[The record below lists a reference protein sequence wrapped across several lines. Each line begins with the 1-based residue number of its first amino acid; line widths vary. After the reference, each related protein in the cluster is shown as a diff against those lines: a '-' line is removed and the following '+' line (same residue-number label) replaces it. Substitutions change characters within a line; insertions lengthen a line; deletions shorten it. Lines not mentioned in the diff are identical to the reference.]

1 MEGRAENASGERCD
15 GTAYWREPMTV
26 SLVVPD
32 VTMRVPLAVDP
43 TGTRSSPGVLVRLH
57 DHSGASATKGGKKQ
71 NSRMIYS

>member
-57 DHSGASATKGGKKQ
+57 DHSGASA
-71 NSRMIYS
+71 NVHMYSASAAC

>member
-32 VTMRVPLAVDP
+32 VTIRVPLPVDP

-57 DHSGASATKGGKKQ
+57 DHSGASATLGGK
-71 NSRMIYS
+71 NSGPLKKF